1 MHNNSKV
8 GAAQGIVEVKSH
20 STASKFWW
28 GMSLFPLLTSGI
40 MLGDGSPKEK
50 IVWVIALLVTP
61 IIIRIIDVVEK
72 RYRRA
77 HQID

>member
-1 MHNNSKV
+1 
-8 GAAQGIVEVKSH
+8 
-20 STASKFWW
+20 
-28 GMSLFPLLTSGI
+28 MSLFPLLTSGI
-40 MLGDGSPKEK
+40 MLGDGSLKEK
-50 IVWVIALLVTP
+50 MVWVIALLVTP